1 MTTSNSKEVLYIA
14 DYISQNLAFRDS
26 ADSLFNYVNSLEK
39 STIIDFSG
47 IKNITNSFA
56 HQYMA
61 NRKKTEKIITEINIS
76 PDVKQMFELIEKR
89 KSKPSEITTEPIE
102 VLELI

>member
-26 ADSLFNYVNSLEK
+26 ADSLFSYVNSLEK
-39 STIIDFSG
+39 SIMMDFSG
-47 IKNITNSFA
+47 IKSITNSFA
-56 HQYMA
+56 HQYMTK
-61 NRKKTEKIITEINIS
+61 RKKSEKIIAEINIS

-89 KSKPSEITTEPIE
+89 KSKPSEISTEPIK